1 MDFII
6 GLAHWCEIHGPS
18 LILCTQVLPP
28 QCGSCFPGSKAQ
40 LTRSGS
46 EPSLGSTSTSG
57 NTATS
62 GTTATTSGNATTGT
76 TATTAGAPPTTTT
89 TQPAGIT
96 PPPTS
101 HGISNSGSAPLRPTS
116 NRSAS
121 TPRLSSP
128 SETPPASPRSPAI
141 VSSAPEQCRNCTMT
155 LPPQFEGNSSTGR
168 RPLRT
173 TETLLV
179 NPGGD
184 PDRPPSSP
192 IGGSAPAFPSV
203 SEIEG
208 MGEELMTH
216 THTISYLSSRSPSNP
231 ARYAAVRQACIRT
244 LSCELAPSQT
254 SPILFGD
261 PHIGYTIAVVFKVTD
276 NKSRGGLR
284 TYALLAMSM
293 NQKALVQQWGVI
305 SGVFMNL
312 VLDIQWGVGER
323 IAREKEAEEAAL
335 RSSAAGTGAGAGTAG
350 NFGVGAFGAGSLGS
364 RGPESFLRRRNPG
377 DGAEKRSLADLV
389 GKDRFFVDLHST
401 FVRLLA
407 GLARVYGFGEAE
419 EEESVA
425 ETGAMGPQAGALA
438 TGVMTQAT
446 NTEARKEAAEAA
458 AAEKA
463 ADAKLSQQMQAITL
477 GQPTRVIT
485 TQSSSQATTPK
496 AENQAPTTTTAAPA
510 YPAPK
515 KTPTRSMTAP
525 SPLPGPIPTPT
536 PACVTATHVITH
548 SVAAAA
554 APAPAPGAVP
564 NPPVPAPTTTAAAAV
579 ASPTITQAPTI
590 TPKSPAPATA
600 AIKPQMAK
608 RTDSEATIT
617 PSSARTVAAT
627 SSAVVSPIPA
637 AATPTPTAATS
648 SSSSSSTAPQKSS
661 TSGTQGSQGPIT
673 LPSTTPTTTPTP
685 TQSQNPISPNFTATR
700 PTGVVGY

>member
-18 LILCTQVLPP
+18 LILCTQVIPP
-28 QCGSCFPGSKAQ
+28 QCGSCFPGSGGNKTQ

-46 EPSLGSTSTSG
+46 EPTLGSTSTSG
-57 NTATS
+57 NT
-62 GTTATTSGNATTGT
+62 TTSGT

-89 TQPAGIT
+89 TPVAGIT

-101 HGISNSGSAPLRPTS
+101 HGVSTAPLRPTS

-128 SETPPASPRSPAI
+128 TETPPASPRSPTI
-141 VSSAPEQCRNCTMT
+141 VPSAPEQCRNCTMT
-155 LPPQFEGNSSTGR
+155 LPPQFEGNSTTGR

-179 NPGGD
+179 NSGGD

-192 IGGSAPAFPSV
+192 VGGSAPAFPSV
-203 SEIEG
+203 SEMGG
-208 MGEELMTH
+208 MYEELMTH

-261 PHIGYTIAVVFKVTD
+261 PQIGYTIAVVFKVSD

-335 RSSAAGTGAGAGTAG
+335 RSSAAGTGVGAGTTG

-419 EEESVA
+419 AEEEGSGA
-425 ETGAMGPQAGALA
+425 ETGAIGLQTGALA
-438 TGVMTQAT
+438 TGVMTQAM
-446 NTEARKEAAEAA
+446 NTEARKAEAA
-458 AAEKA
+458 VKEAVGAEKA
-463 ADAKLSQQMQAITL
+463 ADAKLSQHMQAINL
-477 GQPTRVIT
+477 GQPARAIN
-485 TQSSSQATTPK
+485 TQSTSTVTTRKADASAPATATATP
-496 AENQAPTTTTAAPA
+496 APT
-510 YPAPK
+510 PK

-525 SPLPGPIPTPT
+525 APLPGPIPTPT
-536 PACVTATHVITH
+536 PTPARVTATHVITH
-548 SVAAAA
+548 STA
-554 APAPAPGAVP
+554 APAPGAVP
-564 NPPVPAPTTTAAAAV
+564 KQPPVSAPTIAASAAPTASPAITQP
-579 ASPTITQAPTI
+579 PTITQNNPMSL
-590 TPKSPAPATA
+590 PPVTA
-600 AIKPQMAK
+600 AAIVAAKPSTAK

-617 PSSARTVAAT
+617 PASSRA
-627 SSAVVSPIPA
+627 A
-637 AATPTPTAATS
+637 AATTVSTPVTSPTVATS
-648 SSSSSSTAPQKSS
+648 TLATAPPATTTAPTSTTVPQKSP
-661 TSGTQGSQGPIT
+661 GTIP
-673 LPSTTPTTTPTP
+673 LPTTTST
-685 TQSQNPISPNFTATR
+685 TQPPSPGPISPNFTTTR
-700 PTGVVGY
+700 HTGVVGY